1 MTVTSRAKQVLVR
14 VDKCGIF
21 AKEGEVHSL
30 AARWRGIWAN
40 ISAAT
45 APSVRRGAVRG
56 VLVGDEL
63 KGLAPADLSAVAAGA
78 MRYSLD
84 RLRTGHSGAP
94 IVYYNEASKF

>member
-1 MTVTSRAKQVLVR
+1 MTVTSRAKHVLVR
-14 VDKCGIF
+14 VEKCGII
-21 AKEGEVHSL
+21 AKEGEAHSL

-63 KGLAPADLSAVAAGA
+63 KGLAPADLSAVAGA